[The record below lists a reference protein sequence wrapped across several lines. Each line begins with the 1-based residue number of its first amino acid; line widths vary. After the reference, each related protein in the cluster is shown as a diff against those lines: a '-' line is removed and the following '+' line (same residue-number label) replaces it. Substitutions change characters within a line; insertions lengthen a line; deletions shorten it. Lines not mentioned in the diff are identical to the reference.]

1 MSAISSGKVTLICLV
16 VRMDPPPSVGLHPT
30 RRAWCEGTA
39 SFVTSAATF
48 PAESIGCRGMSS
60 RRVAGQRV
68 ALRCGIQRFEL
79 LGCEPHGDDLHRLS
93 GASRT
98 AATAALQLGDV
109 VAGFRLIGPPLDL
122 LLAHHGG
129 IV

>member
-1 MSAISSGKVTLICLV
+1 
-16 VRMDPPPSVGLHPT
+16 
-30 RRAWCEGTA
+30 
-39 SFVTSAATF
+39 
-48 PAESIGCRGMSS
+48 MSS
-60 RRVAGQRV
+60 RRVAGQRGPDRLRPGQRV